1 MKNNF
6 NEKTVMTIGEKYLKT
21 INEEKKY
28 KHILNQA
35 QFLKL
40 KQIRDFLIRA
50 GVKNIKVDL
59 EPSEIHGGITA
70 SFEVLSLSKV
80 KLKPIFYAIMNASAI
95 SIDSTTDGQ
104 VVLSCTIE
112 NLYRRTNQ

>member
-6 NEKTVMTIGEKYLKT
+6 YEKTVKKIGEAYLKT

-28 KHILNQA
+28 KHILNET
-35 QFLKL
+35 QFIKL
-40 KQIRDFLIRA
+40 KQIKDCLIKA

-70 SFEVLSLSKV
+70 SFRVLSLSKIE
-80 KLKPIFYAIMNASAI
+80 LKPLFYALMNASAI

-112 NLYRRTNQ
+112 NLYRRTN